1 MGPRR
6 AKTEQT
12 AMGVLFLDLDAFFV
26 SVELL
31 RRPALQNKPVIVAVG
46 HPGGRGV
53 VSTASYPARRFGIR
67 SGMPL
72 RRAIALCPP
81 LVILPARHHLY
92 TAYSEK
98 VRQLLHARFRKVEA
112 LSIDEAC
119 AELPE
124 GTDPEKI
131 AHSVQ
136 DEVARDLGLSC
147 TVAIAANKLVAK
159 VACDTV
165 KPHGTIVVPQGAEEA
180 FLSPLPVVELPGV
193 GPKTH
198 ARLLEMGIRKIGE
211 LAARPREMLVR
222 EFGKHGAYLWESAHG
237 LDTTPVQPEWEPKS
251 IHRETTFER
260 DLADFAVFR
269 HTLEEFSREVAEELQ
284 GDHLL
289 AKTVTVKLR
298 YGNFETLS
306 RQMTLSIATADAKE
320 IADCAVRLL
329 QSAWRGQRP
338 LRLVG
343 LAVHELV
350 RLWPKGA
357 SESGDLWQGEGRAG
371 LQRL

>member
-1 MGPRR
+1 M
-6 AKTEQT
+6 AWI
-12 AMGVLFLDLDAFFV
+12 LFLDLDAFFV
-26 SVELL
+26 AVELL
-31 RRPALQNKPVIVAVG
+31 RRPSLQHKPVIVAVG

-53 VSTASYPARRFGIR
+53 VSAASYPARRFGIR

-72 RRAIALCPP
+72 RRAIALCPH

-92 TAYSEK
+92 SAYSEK
-98 VRQLLHARFRKVEA
+98 VRRLLHARFRKVEA

-124 GTDPEKI
+124 GTDPEQI
-131 AHSVQ
+131 AHSIQNQV
-136 DEVARDLGLSC
+136 ERDLRLSC

-193 GPKTH
+193 GPRTH
-198 ARLLEMGIRKIGE
+198 ARLLEMGVRTIGE

-222 EFGKHGAYLWESAHG
+222 EFGKHGAYLWDSAHG
-237 LDTTPVQPEWEPKS
+237 IDATPVQPEWEPRS
-251 IHRETTFER
+251 IHRESTFER
-260 DLADFAVFR
+260 DLVDFAVFR
-269 HTLEEFSREVAEELQ
+269 QTLEQFSREVSEELR
-284 GDHLL
+284 GGHLL

-298 YGNFETLS
+298 YGNFETRS
-306 RQMTLSIATADAKE
+306 RQMTLSIATAEAKE
-320 IADCAVRLL
+320 IAECAVRLL

-350 RLWPKGA
+350 RPWPKGA
-357 SESGDLWQGEGRAG
+357 SGSGDLWQGEGRAG